1 MALVHMGQGALLRM
15 SHPLSIFAR
24 HGQKDSESEIEL
36 TVRGFRLVTPLGGT
50 LTGCDGDLITMT
62 SALTQSDDS

>member
-1 MALVHMGQGALLRM
+1 MR
-15 SHPLSIFAR
+15 I
-24 HGQKDSESEIEL
+24 GQKDLESEIEL

-62 SALTQSDDS
+62 SWMSRVR